1 MKSDVLVVGGGY
13 AGTLVAKELDDRA
26 SVTLVD
32 SRDSFVN
39 YSASLRAMVRE
50 DWAEAPFFCYGTLL
64 KHGTVVHGTV
74 VSVDDEGARLSDGR
88 RLDAHY
94 LVLATGSSYAYPAH
108 PRPDTTVAQDAAAQL
123 RATGREL
130 AQAKRVLILGSGPVG
145 LELAGEIREA
155 WPNMEITVVSPST
168 ELLPGYL
175 PEVHDELIAQL
186 DRLGIDL
193 QLGTRLSDEPSV
205 PPAVA
210 QPFTVTTTDGR
221 TITADIWFRTFGARV
236 NTDYLADARLV
247 ELTAKRLVPVDE
259 HLAVVGHPNVYALGD
274 IADLPD
280 AKMATHAQTQAAIV
294 IDNLTAQLEGRQP
307 SVSYQPAA
315 MPRIFL
321 PLGSGCGVGQVPT
334 PDGPIPAPLD
344 AVIERK
350 GRDLF
355 TSRFAERFGLQ
366 GTE

>member
-1 MKSDVLVVGGGY
+1 
-13 AGTLVAKELDDRA
+13 
-26 SVTLVD
+26 
-32 SRDSFVN
+32 
-39 YSASLRAMVRE
+39 
-50 DWAEAPFFCYGTLL
+50 
-64 KHGTVVHGTV
+64 
-74 VSVDDEGARLSDGR
+74 
-88 RLDAHY
+88 
-94 LVLATGSSYAYPAH
+94 
-108 PRPDTTVAQDAAAQL
+108 VAQDAAAQL

-155 WPNMEITVVSPST
+155 WPNMEISVVSPST

-280 AKMATHAQTQAAIV
+280 AKMATHAQTQAAVV